1 MAVDL
6 RSKAAIVGIGASPFT
21 RKSPDG
27 AIRLGAQALRAALD
41 DAGATRDMVDG
52 LAIHTGTPLGVDC
65 DRFAEAVGI
74 NLRHAAQYWTH
85 GRFVTLSL
93 QNAALAVA
101 CGLADM
107 VACVT
112 VVKFMAIRGALGGDA
127 DHEGYREGGG
137 SHGEDPAFGLTSP
150 SGGAAMFAR
159 RYFHTYGVDDRI
171 LRDVVLSSRA
181 HAAKNPAAL
190 RREPFDAD
198 AYAREPL
205 IIAPLRRA
213 DCAQINDAAIV
224 VLVTTP
230 ERARELRQPPV
241 YIRGMQGIRGGPD
254 EFIFAPRGFGIA
266 QQGLANWPAER
277 NPHQVFEMAGVKAAD
292 MDGFYT
298 YDAFSPLV
306 LGAIERFGHCAPGTA
321 HAFVADGQIAPG
333 GRLPVNTSGGL
344 LSEAHVAGWNSIAE
358 ATRQLRGAAGERQ
371 IPQADLIQWG
381 TIWGDSVI
389 LGNEA

>member
-1 MAVDL
+1 MTIDL

-21 RKSPDG
+21 RNSPDG
-27 AIRLGAQALRAALD
+27 AFKLGAQALRAALD

-52 LAIHTGTPLGVDC
+52 ISIHTGSPLGVDY
-65 DRFAEAVGI
+65 DRFAEAMGL
-74 NLRHAAQYWTH
+74 NLRHAAQYWLH

-93 QNAALAVA
+93 QNAVLAVA

-112 VVKFMAIRGALGGDA
+112 VVKFLSIRGALGGDA
-127 DHEGYREGGG
+127 DHEGLREGGG

-150 SGGAAMFAR
+150 SGGAALFAR
-159 RYFHTYGVDDRI
+159 RYFHEYGVGTEI
-171 LRDVVLSSRA
+171 LRDVVMSSRA
-181 HAAKNPAAL
+181 HAARNPAAL

-205 IIAPLRRA
+205 IIDPLRRA
-213 DCAQINDAAIV
+213 DCAQINDGAVV
-224 VLVTTP
+224 VLVTSA
-230 ERARELRQPPV
+230 ERAKEFKKPPI

-266 QQGLANWPAER
+266 QQGLADWPKER
-277 NPHQVFEMAGVKAAD
+277 QPRQVFEMAGVDNDAI
-292 MDGFYT
+292 DGLFT

-306 LGAIERFGHCAPGTA
+306 LGVLERFGYCAPGTA
-321 HAFVADGQIAPG
+321 HKFVGDGNIAPG

-358 ATRQLRGAAGERQ
+358 AARQLRGEAGERQ
-371 IPQADLIQWG
+371 MRQADLIQWG